1 MSKKNQSKQKEKPKS
16 LITPSSSAPVVEE
29 EEYPRFSVSP
39 MTVSFVTG
47 CFLALL
53 IPYYASGFWPATLD
67 LLGGAALAP
76 QALFLGLTA
85 LLCLFVGMAGRV
97 ADEEKAPKS
106 DVDFFLAVFLGWYAI
121 TLIMAV
127 YRHDAILETAR
138 AGGVLCWYFL
148 AREWF
153 KKLPQDK
160 FVSSVLL
167 LVSCIAVG
175 GLVVV
180 IPALLN
186 FFQTHNP
193 RQFGTFYNPNLF
205 ANFCAI
211 ALPLTVGGALYAK
224 QLSGKFTATGKV
236 LSLALG
242 IAALLIFGGL
252 IVTSSKGGMLALL
265 LAAVVFVVAMAHAR
279 GKEFTQSLAQ
289 RKVLIVPIVIIV
301 IIAGGFLLSQTL
313 LPRIQTSLHDD
324 HSSMFRW
331 FTWIA
336 TAKMA
341 MAKPL
346 FGWGPGSFPSIF
358 PMFAIAGYTRSAHQS
373 WLQLAAENGWPAMM
387 ILLIACGAAWR
398 GGWRALRSSRYPLVA
413 GALAALT
420 AFVVHGMVD
429 SGWGIISVG
438 WILMLVLGLL
448 ATVEVKQENAPPL
461 GKAVTLNWPWL
472 AAALVMGGLSFVTQ
486 NVSYSEDLLVKS
498 ENHMQDNYQAALKD
512 ADDAINGDPGS
523 IRLWENK
530 ARIQW
535 TLGKDA
541 NAAYQKTISLNPFRA
556 LSYFNYAR
564 YLQNTDPVKH
574 QKQISDLY
582 DKAIFYSRN
591 DTTILLAA
599 AKWKIKHEDKTG
611 WEDLRYILQLQNE
624 PYGKY
629 PAVPEMVN
637 FDYGQAALLLARHAL
652 DQGDAAS
659 AKPLLETVQ
668 EELKKGETYINSPYQ
683 QQILDSVGKT
693 NTDDRDLLASM
704 KSDYLEL
711 KGRLQLMQQPHDKAR

>member
-1 MSKKNQSKQKEKPKS
+1 
-16 LITPSSSAPVVEE
+16 
-29 EEYPRFSVSP
+29 
-39 MTVSFVTG
+39 
-47 CFLALL
+47 
-53 IPYYASGFWPATLD
+53 
-67 LLGGAALAP
+67 
-76 QALFLGLTA
+76 
-85 LLCLFVGMAGRV
+85 
-97 ADEEKAPKS
+97 
-106 DVDFFLAVFLGWYAI
+106 
-121 TLIMAV
+121 
-127 YRHDAILETAR
+127 
-138 AGGVLCWYFL
+138 
-148 AREWF
+148 
-153 KKLPQDK
+153 
-160 FVSSVLL
+160 
-167 LVSCIAVG
+167 
-175 GLVVV
+175 
-180 IPALLN
+180 
-186 FFQTHNP
+186 
-193 RQFGTFYNPNLF
+193 
-205 ANFCAI
+205 
-211 ALPLTVGGALYAK
+211 
-224 QLSGKFTATGKV
+224 
-236 LSLALG
+236 
-242 IAALLIFGGL
+242 
-252 IVTSSKGGMLALL
+252 
-265 LAAVVFVVAMAHAR
+265 
-279 GKEFTQSLAQ
+279 
-289 RKVLIVPIVIIV
+289 
-301 IIAGGFLLSQTL
+301 
-313 LPRIQTSLHDD
+313 
-324 HSSMFRW
+324 
-331 FTWIA
+331 
-336 TAKMA
+336 
-341 MAKPL
+341 
-346 FGWGPGSFPSIF
+346 
-358 PMFAIAGYTRSAHQS
+358 
-373 WLQLAAENGWPAMM
+373 
-387 ILLIACGAAWR
+387 
-398 GGWRALRSSRYPLVA
+398 
-413 GALAALT
+413 
-420 AFVVHGMVD
+420 
-429 SGWGIISVG
+429 
-438 WILMLVLGLL
+438 
-448 ATVEVKQENAPPL
+448 
-461 GKAVTLNWPWL
+461 
-472 AAALVMGGLSFVTQ
+472 
-486 NVSYSEDLLVKS
+486 
-498 ENHMQDNYQAALKD
+498 MQDNYQAALKD